1 MQYDTEMEVLLKGMA
16 ISGGLIVAIGS
27 QNVFVMKQGLM
38 NRHIFMV
45 VFTCFLCD
53 VLLMSAGI
61 MGLGSVIKSSKIA
74 TLILALLGGLFLLYY
89 SARAFI
95 SAVKGSKTLEVDNFK
110 SDFKSDSKSDSKSDL
125 NGFKSTLLA
134 TLTVTLINP
143 HVYLDT
149 VVVVG
154 GIAGTLP
161 LNQKLE
167 FLAGAAL
174 VSGIWFFTLGY
185 GARSLAPLFRKP
197 ITWRI
202 LEMVIGVV
210 MLAIAYSLLEFCYAT
225 AFSK

>member
-1 MQYDTEMEVLLKGMA
+1 MGWLEVSSLRYATQMEVLLKGMA

-45 VFTCFLCD
+45 AFTCFLCD

-61 MGLGSVIKSSKIA
+61 MGLGSIIKSSKIA
-74 TLILALLGGLFLLYY
+74 TLILALSGGLFLLYY
-89 SARAFI
+89 SARAFMGAI
-95 SAVKGSKTLEVDNFK
+95 KGSQTLEANNTK
-110 SDFKSDSKSDSKSDL
+110 NDFKSDSK
-125 NGFKSTLLA
+125 GFKSTLFA
-134 TLTVTLINP
+134 TLAVTLINP

-161 LNQKLE
+161 FNQKLE

-174 VSGIWFFTLGY
+174 ASGIWFFALGY
-185 GARSLAPLFRKP
+185 GARNLAPLFRKP
-197 ITWRI
+197 MTWRI
-202 LEMVIGVV
+202 LETVIGVV
-210 MLAIAYSLLEFCYAT
+210 MLVIAYSLLEFCYTT
-225 AFSK
+225 AFKQ

>member
-1 MQYDTEMEVLLKGMA
+1 MEILLKGMA

-45 VFTCFLCD
+45 AFTCFLCD

-61 MGLGSVIKSSKIA
+61 MGLGSMIKSSKIA
-74 TLILALLGGLFLLYY
+74 TLILALSGGLFLLYY

-95 SAVKGSKTLEVDNFK
+95 SAVKGSQILEANNTK
-110 SDFKSDSKSDSKSDL
+110 NDL
-125 NGFKSTLLA
+125 KGFKSTLLA
-134 TLTVTLINP
+134 TLAVTLINP

-161 LNQKLE
+161 FNQKLE

-174 VSGIWFFTLGY
+174 ASGIWFFGLGY

-197 ITWRI
+197 LTWRI
-202 LEMVIGVV
+202 LETVIGVV
-210 MLAIAYSLLEFCYAT
+210 MLAIAYSLFEFCYTT